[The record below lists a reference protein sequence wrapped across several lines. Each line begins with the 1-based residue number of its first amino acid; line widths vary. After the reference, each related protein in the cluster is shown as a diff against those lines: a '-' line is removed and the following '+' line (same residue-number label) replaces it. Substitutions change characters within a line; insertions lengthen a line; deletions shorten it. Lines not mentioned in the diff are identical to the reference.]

1 MDICQ
6 QGRREKDFFA
16 SEAAYL
22 SFNSDTDTILSKF
35 IDYDIL
41 VKIQT

>member
-22 SFNSDTDTILSKF
+22 SFNSDTDPIFLCL
-35 IDYDIL
+35 DNDML